1 MSSPW
6 TTNLV
11 EINILWHLFRG
22 GSVLGPHT
30 ISLLGVSVPEH
41 FLKYERE
48 KSFVSSPQTITI
60 VRTAILAIPRDT
72 FNKI

>member
-22 GSVLGPHT
+22 GSVLGSHT
-30 ISLLGVSVPEH
+30 ISSLGVSVPEH
-41 FLKYERE
+41 FLEYERE

-60 VRTAILAIPRDT
+60 VRTAILAIPGDT